1 MSEDRRVDR
10 PAYSKLMKAIKKGE
24 FVFSGELEPE
34 KQTSIDDLIKS
45 ANAMKEYVLA
55 ANVTDGPQSMAY
67 ACSLACSHLVQ
78 KKTGLETVYQMTV
91 RDRNRIGLE
100 ADVLGASILGIRN
113 ILSLTGDHTALGDT
127 PGAKPVFDLDS
138 AQFVHLM
145 SKMID
150 EGTDF
155 SGRKIHGQVKINV
168 AVAANPNA
176 VPREPEI
183 IKVERKVYCGA
194 DFIQTQTAFDI
205 DQAKSFLKD
214 LEYLNCPVL
223 LGIFPLKNYG
233 IANYFDKYI
242 PGVSVPKDLL
252 ADLKKTKKIDD
263 KAKRKEKIDE
273 INIEFFI
280 PLINEIKKTT
290 KAAGV
295 HCMAV
300 KYERLFKPL
309 LSRIK

>member
-1 MSEDRRVDR
+1 MSEDKRVNR
-10 PAYSKLMKAIKKGE
+10 PAFSKLMKAIKAKQ
-24 FVFSGELEPE
+24 FAYSGELEPE
-34 KQTSIDDLIKS
+34 KQTNIDDLIKS
-45 ANAMKEYVLA
+45 ANAMKDHVIA
-55 ANVTDGPQSMAY
+55 ANCTDGPQSMAY
-67 ACSLACSHLVQ
+67 TCSLACSHLVQ
-78 KKTGLETVYQMTV
+78 VQTGLETVYQMTV

-100 ADVLGASILGIRN
+100 ADVLGAAILGIHN
-113 ILSLTGDHTALGDT
+113 ILALAGDHTALGDT
-127 PGAKPVFDLDS
+127 PGARPVFDLDS

-150 EGTDF
+150 EKTDF
-155 SGRKIHGQVKINV
+155 SGREIHGQVEINV
-168 AVAANPNA
+168 GIAANPNSL
-176 VPREPEI
+176 PREPEI

-205 DQAKSFLKD
+205 DQAKTFLKD

-252 ADLKKTKKIDD
+252 AALKKTKEITD
-263 KAKRKEKIDE
+263 KSAQKAKIDE
-273 INIEFFI
+273 INLEFFV
-280 PLINEIKKTT
+280 PLIREIKKTT
-290 KAAGV
+290 KAAGI

-309 LSRIK
+309 INQI